1 MLIDWSQPWLYGHSN
16 ELGPYADQTGMMGY
30 SYASD
35 DYPRMCFNAAKSWQS
50 TWYTSKSIV
59 VDPSSSTTT
68 TTTTTTTTM
77 GSNSNCFEGNLYG
90 IVDYGNAASS
100 VVLIKMDDSSTTDYF
115 VAFNRKSGFN
125 ADTVEAGNEVTVVR
139 AGGEGYSYS
148 ESELLAKLKVG
159 GIWSGVID
167 GKTMVVNV
175 LTIDMYANPAYA
187 TVRISE
193 NGNPCL
199 PANIPIPI
207 SVSPYPP
214 TESPTT
220 SPTPPATPPTTD
232 SPITDSPTSSPSTT
246 SSPSSTSEFPS
257 VIPTFIPTPSPSFP
271 PTPKPSSR
279 DCRQSKGRRQYLA
292 CIQANV
298 RSKFKRFA

>member
-1 MLIDWSQPWLYGHSN
+1 
-16 ELGPYADQTGMMGY
+16 MMGY
-30 SYASD
+30 SYGSD

-50 TWYTSKSIV
+50 TWYTSKSTV
-59 VDPSSSTTT
+59 VDPSSS
-68 TTTTTTTTM
+68 
-77 GSNSNCFEGNLYG
+77 NNCFEGNLYG

-100 VVLIKMDDSSTTDYF
+100 VVLIKIDDSSTTDVY
-115 VAFNRKSGFN
+115 VAFNRKIGFN

-139 AGGEGYSYS
+139 AGGEGRSYS

-159 GIWSGVID
+159 GVWSGSID
-167 GKTMVVNV
+167 GKTMIVNV
-175 LTIDMYANPAYA
+175 LNIDIFANPAYA

-220 SPTPPATPPTTD
+220 SPTSPASPPTTE
-232 SPITDSPTSSPSTT
+232 SPTTESPSSSP
-246 SSPSSTSEFPS
+246 STSEFPS
-257 VIPTFIPTPSPSFP
+257 VTPTVIPTPSPTIP
-271 PTPKPSSR
+271 PTPKPSR
-279 DCRQSKGRRQYLA
+279 ERECRQRKGKRQYLA

-298 RSKFKRFA
+298 RSKFKRLRRK